1 MAKVGSNGL
10 TSLLAAVRR
19 GSASI
24 KLARHMP
31 LDPRYRGHFTRPA
44 ARLGMMAKS
53 WPGNLDNCAITV
65 RYDADG
71 QGETYVLP
79 DDQDELRAMPSV
91 KSAPPKRKRR
101 KSPGGMSS
109 AERDVAGIE
118 KRGKTGSEE
127 SEKCRR
133 LCEHGREKSYCK
145 ECGGSGICPHGRNK
159 RYCKDCG
166 GSQICAHG

>member
-1 MAKVGSNGL
+1 
-10 TSLLAAVRR
+10 
-19 GSASI
+19 
-24 KLARHMP
+24 
-31 LDPRYRGHFTRPA
+31 
-44 ARLGMMAKS
+44 MMAKS

-79 DDQDELRAMPSV
+79 DDQDELRAMPPV
-91 KSAPPKRKRR
+91 KGVPPKRKRR
-101 KSPGGMSS
+101 KTPGGMSS

-133 LCEHGREKSYCK
+133 LCEHGREKSYSCLHLVSVLVPVPQPLYPVNCTLHPVPSTLYPWHP
-145 ECGGSGICPHGRNK
+145 ESIPE
-159 RYCKDCG
+159 DF
-166 GSQICAHG
+166 